1 MTTVGRPTREEETG
15 KVFSLSLF
23 PPSSPKIQAFSED
36 VKSGRE
42 FCSVGFSLPPP
53 PATTYVEQQGDVDS
67 ASARAGDAIE
77 QKKGRTDLSGQM
89 TSALIPPSLDE
100 EKGRRGIP
108 SFFPP
113 FARTHSR
120 VKWGEGTGKEW
131 GEGEMGRWKETFI
144 RLRGKRVGGREGRR
158 DLEETICMQ
167 RTDKLLAVCS
177 SGGGGGGKGTFY
189 SAQLSEIAGEE
200 ERIGSEKKTPF
211 IVPAK

>member
-1 MTTVGRPTREEETG
+1 M
-15 KVFSLSLF
+15 
-23 PPSSPKIQAFSED
+23 
-36 VKSGRE
+36 
-42 FCSVGFSLPPP
+42 
-53 PATTYVEQQGDVDS
+53 EQQGDVDS

-77 QKKGRTDLSGQM
+77 QKKRRTDLSGQM
-89 TSALIPPSLDE
+89 TSALIPPSLDA

-108 SFFPP
+108 SFLSP

-120 VKWGEGTGKEW
+120 VKWGEGKGKEW
-131 GEGEMGRWKETFI
+131 GEMGRWKETFI

-158 DLEETICMQ
+158 RDLKETICMQ

-177 SGGGGGGKGTFY
+177 SGGGGGGGGKGTFY